1 MTIIDEAKKHEY
13 WNHFISRWATEG
25 IGGGFGPTGRK
36 VTGPRLRKAK
46 ELIWDDETFW
56 GDIILRHNA
65 LGNSPEHLR
74 KFQPD
79 TYEHCLG
86 NFWGMLNQTMV
97 ERGIL

>member
-1 MTIIDEAKKHEY
+1 MSLPKKHEY

-46 ELIWDDETFW
+46 ELIWDDQTFW
-56 GDIILRHNA
+56 GDILLRHGGLQVTPECMMCDKA
-65 LGNSPEHLR
+65 LY
-74 KFQPD
+74 D
-79 TYEHCLG
+79 HCLG